1 MTRLAAILVLV
12 ICAQAAQARDGG
24 ESLLRCGVLLG
35 GAELAYRPASDATR
49 RASGVN
55 LRHWRGDTT
64 EAPRS
69 IAWHYP
75 EPAFENVFFTSQSRS
90 RSRLPA
96 VLTIA
101 RIGCTWR

>member
-12 ICAQAAQARDGG
+12 IWAQAAQARDGG

-35 GAELAYRPASDATR
+35 GAELAYRPASDAAR
-49 RASGVN
+49 RASRVN
-55 LRHWRGDTT
+55 LRHWRADSVG
-64 EAPRS
+64 APRTV
-69 IAWHYP
+69 AGLFP
-75 EPAFENVFFTSQSRS
+75 ESAFENAFVTSQSRS